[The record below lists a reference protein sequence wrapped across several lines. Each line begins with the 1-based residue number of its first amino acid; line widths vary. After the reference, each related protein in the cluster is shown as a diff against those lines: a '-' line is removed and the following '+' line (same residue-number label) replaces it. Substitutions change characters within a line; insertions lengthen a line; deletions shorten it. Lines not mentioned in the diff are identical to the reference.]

1 MALYWISLELN
12 MTVIQLPW
20 STANVD
26 LVELF
31 DNAGNVELA
40 EVLFDGDRPK
50 DVGIVQF
57 ARTEEAET
65 AIGMLSLLSLL
76 LVYSWLFFSCY

>member
-1 MALYWISLELN
+1 MVLYQIPPELN
-12 MTVIQLPW
+12 MTAIQLPW

-50 DVGIVQF
+50 DVGVVQF

-65 AIGMLSLLSLL
+65 AIGMLYLLSLL
-76 LVYSWLFFSCY
+76 LVDS